1 MKECLINES
10 SFRNLKDVQKLIF
23 INVEIYVGIITYF
36 QILDPQKVR
45 EFIIINEPFL
55 KKLVKRKREKVR
67 EGERE

>member
-1 MKECLINES
+1 
-10 SFRNLKDVQKLIF
+10 
-23 INVEIYVGIITYF
+23 VEVYVGIITYF

-45 EFIIINEPFL
+45 EFISINEPFL